1 MLEKRRNEDGAVT
14 NQAPDD
20 RGVGRME
27 FLLKLRGRGISD
39 AAVLRAM
46 DEVPREHFVETQD
59 AGNAYSDR
67 ALPIA
72 CGQSISQPY
81 VVAYMTEQLGVKPQH
96 RVLEVGAGSGYQA
109 AVLSRLAGE
118 VVSVERYRTL
128 AAQAGE
134 RLRAL
139 GYENVEVVVGD
150 GLAGWPS
157 RAPFDRIIVTAA
169 AQTVPQALLDQLV
182 EGGVMVLPLG
192 PHGQAQRIVKL
203 TKSQTGVLR
212 EDGIPV
218 RFVPLLPGQAHEL

>member
-1 MLEKRRNEDGAVT
+1 MTKE
-14 NQAPDD
+14 APDD

-46 DEVPREHFVETQD
+46 DQVPRDHFVEGGD
-59 AGNAYSDR
+59 ADVAYADR

-72 CGQSISQPY
+72 CGQTISQPY
-81 VVAYMTEQLGVKPQH
+81 VVAYMTERLAMKPEH

-109 AVLSRLAGE
+109 AVLSRLARE
-118 VVSVERYRTL
+118 VISVERYRTL
-128 AAQAGE
+128 AARAAE

-139 GYENVEVVVGD
+139 GYDNVQVVAGD
-150 GLAGWPS
+150 GLAGLPE
-157 RAPFDRIIVTAA
+157 RAPFDRILVTAA
-169 AQTVPQALLDQLV
+169 AQTVPQTLVDQLE

-192 PHGQAQRIVKL
+192 RQGDTQRIVKL
-203 TKSQTGVLR
+203 TKSQTELRR
-212 EDGIPV
+212 EDGIAV